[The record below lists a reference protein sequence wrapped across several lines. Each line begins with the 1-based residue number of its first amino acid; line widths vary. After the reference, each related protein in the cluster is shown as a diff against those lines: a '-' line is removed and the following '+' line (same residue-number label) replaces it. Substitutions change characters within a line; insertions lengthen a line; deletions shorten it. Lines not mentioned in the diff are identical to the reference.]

1 MLKKR
6 VYSTYAR
13 DAAALLGRL
22 IQLARKEKKMTAQD
36 LADRADIARGTLRKI
51 EQGNLSCELGIVFEI
66 AALVGVKLFDIDQ
79 PVLGKELDAIRN
91 KITLLPQSIRK
102 SRRDIDDDF

>member
-6 VYSTYAR
+6 VYSVYAR
-13 DAAALLGRL
+13 EAAALLGRL

-36 LADRADIARGTLRKI
+36 LADRAGIARGTLRKI
-51 EQGNLSCELGIVFEI
+51 EQGNLSCEWGIVFEI

-79 PVLGKELDAIRN
+79 PVLEKELDAIKN
-91 KITLLPQSIRK
+91 KIALLPQSIRK
-102 SRRDIDDDF
+102 SNRDIDDNF